1 MRNEEDFELHSYQ
14 DDLDTDDNATD
25 PLMSEQGD
33 DISRELGVPSDELA
47 DELDKQEND
56 EDRSSMI
63 EDFDDDLDDENY

>member
-1 MRNEEDFELHSYQ
+1 MRNEEDIELHSYQ
-14 DDLDTDDNATD
+14 DDLDTDDNTTD

>member
-14 DDLDTDDNATD
+14 DDLDTDDNTTD